1 MSKEKNLADGLEAV
15 EVNDT
20 VAAEGAEKSAKAV
33 KMLTEEEVA
42 ALNAAADKIRAFGV
56 SPKFAK
62 VMELIPVWHLKN
74 SDALAA
80 KKKEVIEFLGGTETF
95 KDYIDGEFQA
105 ELEVVNGMTKAV
117 STMNNI
123 NSFYARRKEAGPKK
137 SKMTQINIGG
147 TIYEVNA
154 DYLVSVS
161 TLPATE
167 RRELVLAHAD
177 TKQATGIE
185 IL

>member
-1 MSKEKNLADGLEAV
+1 MKQEKNLADGLEAV

-62 VMELIPVWHLKN
+62 VMELIPVWHLKT

-80 KKKEVIEFLGGTETF
+80 KKKEVIEFFGGTETF

-105 ELEVVNGMTKAV
+105 ELEVINGMTKAV

-123 NSFYARRKEAGPKK
+123 NSFYARRKEVNKK

-161 TLPATE
+161 TLPASE